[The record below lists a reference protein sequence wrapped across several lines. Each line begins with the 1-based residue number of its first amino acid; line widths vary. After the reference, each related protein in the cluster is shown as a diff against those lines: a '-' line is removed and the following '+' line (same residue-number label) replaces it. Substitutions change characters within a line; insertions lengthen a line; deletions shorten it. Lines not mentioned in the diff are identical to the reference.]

1 MNGAHNAIHGGLD
14 DGRMIRD
21 CNLHDGWI
29 NMSCIIYH
37 PDVLPCT
44 LHP

>member
-1 MNGAHNAIHGGLD
+1 MIGAHNTIHGGLD

-29 NMSCIIYH
+29 II
-37 PDVLPCT
+37 VA
-44 LHP
+44 